1 MDEWVVTGVEEAT
14 DDSGKHE
21 FWVIV
26 YQVPETVHPDGVWR
40 YHVHKGAIEG
50 RAAEYGLTTVDEV
63 LEILTFEPLLAPLQA
78 SGELPMLIPSAMDA
92 ASARAAVAEQI
103 DTCKRRHG
111 RVSVTGKSRKAL
123 AAKADPL
130 QTIRD
135 RVRVDPVR
143 TAVMRLEIDR
153 ARLSR
158 G

>member
-14 DDSGKHE
+14 DASGTVG

-26 YQVPETVHPDGVWR
+26 YQVPETVHPDGVIR
-40 YHVHKGAIEG
+40 YYVHKGAIEG
-50 RAAEYGLTTVDEV
+50 RAAEYGLTDVDDV
-63 LEILTFEPLLAPLQA
+63 LEIVTYEPLLGARQA
-78 SGELPMLIPSAMDA
+78 AGELPPLIPAAMDA

-103 DTCKRRHG
+103 ETCKRQYG
-111 RVSVTGKSRKAL
+111 QVSITGKSRKAL

-135 RVRVDPVR
+135 RARIDPVR
-143 TAVMRLEIDR
+143 TAAMRLEMDR
-153 ARLSR
+153 TRLAR